1 MFTRPE
7 NNLENFKIDHGQI
20 VADFGAGIGAYSL
33 AMARQVGDSG
43 KVYAIDVQKDLLGRL
58 SKEASRLKI
67 SNIEVIWG
75 DVEKVGGS
83 KLPDRSVDLVLIS
96 NILFQSHAKYS
107 ILKEAKRILKP
118 GGRLVIID
126 WEDSFNNLGPEQGAI
141 IKPEELEKILIDL
154 GLKILKKFKAGDH
167 HYGLVTTL

>member
-75 DVEKVGGS
+75 NVEKVGGS
-83 KLPDRSVDLVLIS
+83 KLPERSVDLVLIS

-126 WEDSFNNLGPEQGAI
+126 WEDSFNNLGPKKGAI
-141 IKPEELEKILIDL
+141 IKPEEIEKIVNGL
-154 GLKILKKFKAGDH
+154 GLKILKKFNAGDH
-167 HYGLVTTL
+167 HYGLVIT